1 MRSRGVIARVPAKV
15 NLQLAVG
22 PLGTDGFHEVTTVF
36 QAISLFD
43 DVTVETAAENNGI
56 SIQVT
61 GQTST
66 GVPSDSSNLAVKA
79 ATLMIKNYDL
89 PSDINIKLKKEIPV
103 AGGMAGGSADA
114 AGEIPVAGG
123 MAGGSADAA
132 GVIVG
137 LDSLFELGLSRDEM
151 EMVGSKI
158 GADVPFSICGG
169 VAIGTGRGDQI
180 TPALFKGSYNWVLA
194 LSGQGLATPS
204 VYAEC
209 DRLREGLSISTP
221 VVSEQ
226 LMQALRAGDAKAL
239 GKSLSNDLQPAAC
252 SLRPALRLVLD
263 VGLDYGALGGIV
275 SGSGP
280 TVAFL
285 VKDDEHAMDLTV
297 ALSSSGVISS
307 VVRASGAVA
316 GARIIESF

>member
-1 MRSRGVIARVPAKV
+1 MRSRGVTARVPAKV
-15 NLQLAVG
+15 NLQLSVG
-22 PLGTDGFHEVTTVF
+22 PLGADGFHEVTTVF

-43 DVTVETAAENNGI
+43 DVTVATADKGDGIKI
-56 SIQVT
+56 SIT
-61 GQTST
+61 GQTSG
-66 GVPSDSSNLAVKA
+66 GVPADNSNLAVKA
-79 ATLMIKNYDL
+79 AQVMIKNYDL
-89 PSDINIKLKKEIPV
+89 PEDLVIKLKK
-103 AGGMAGGSADA
+103 
-114 AGEIPVAGG
+114 EIPVAGG

-137 LDSLFELGLSRDEM
+137 LDSLFELGLSRDVM
-151 EMVGSKI
+151 ESVGSKI
-158 GADVPFSICGG
+158 GSDVPFSICGG

-180 TPALFKGSYNWVLA
+180 TPALAKGSYNWVLA

-204 VYAEC
+204 VYQEC
-209 DRLREGLSISTP
+209 DRLREGLSIAPP
-221 VVSEQ
+221 VVSEP

-239 GKSLSNDLQPAAC
+239 GKALTNELQPAAC

-263 VGLDYGALGGIV
+263 VGVDYGALGGIV

-285 VKDDEHAMDLTV
+285 VSDDEHAMDLTV
-297 ALSSSGVISS
+297 ALSSSGVVSS
-307 VVRASGAVA
+307 VVRASGPTN

>member
-1 MRSRGVIARVPAKV
+1 VPAKV
-15 NLQLAVG
+15 NLQLSVG
-22 PLGTDGFHEVTTVF
+22 PLGNDGFHEVTTVF

-43 DVTVETAAENNGI
+43 DVTVATAPEGDGINI
-56 SIQVT
+56 SIT
-61 GQTST
+61 GQTSS
-66 GVPSDSSNLAVKA
+66 GVPTDSSNLAVKA
-79 ATLMIKNYDL
+79 AELMIKNYDL
-89 PSDINIKLKKEIPV
+89 PSDLIIKLKK
-103 AGGMAGGSADA
+103 
-114 AGEIPVAGG
+114 EIPVAGG

-151 EMVGSKI
+151 EIVGSKI
-158 GADVPFSICGG
+158 GSDVPFSICGG

-180 TPALFKGSYNWVLA
+180 TPALSKGSYNWVLA
-194 LSGQGLATPS
+194 LSGQGLSTPS
-204 VYAEC
+204 VYQEC
-209 DRLREGLSISTP
+209 DRLREGLSISAP
-221 VVSEQ
+221 LVSEP

-239 GKSLSNDLQPAAC
+239 GKALTNELQPAAC

-263 VGLDYGALGGIV
+263 VGIDYGALGGIV

-285 VKDDEHAMDLTV
+285 VSDDEHAMDLTV
-297 ALSSSGVISS
+297 ALSASGVVSS
-307 VVRASGAVA
+307 VVRAIGPAH

>member
-89 PSDINIKLKKEIPV
+89 PSDINIKLKK
-103 AGGMAGGSADA
+103 
-114 AGEIPVAGG
+114 EIPVAGG

-307 VVRASGAVA
+307 VVRATGAVA

>member
-1 MRSRGVIARVPAKV
+1 MRSRGVTARVPAKV
-15 NLQLAVG
+15 NLQLSVG
-22 PLGTDGFHEVTTVF
+22 PLGSDGFHEVTTVF

-43 DVTVETAAENNGI
+43 DVTVATADKGEGIKI
-56 SIQVT
+56 SIT
-61 GQTST
+61 GQTSG
-66 GVPSDSSNLAVKA
+66 GVPADNSNLAVKA
-79 ATLMIKNYDL
+79 AQLMIKNYDL
-89 PSDINIKLKKEIPV
+89 PEDLVIKLKK
-103 AGGMAGGSADA
+103 
-114 AGEIPVAGG
+114 EIPVAGG

-137 LDSLFELGLSRDEM
+137 LDSLFELGLSRDVM
-151 EMVGSKI
+151 ESVGSKI
-158 GADVPFSICGG
+158 GSDVPFSIYGG

-180 TPALFKGSYNWVLA
+180 TPALAKGSYNWVLA

-204 VYAEC
+204 VYQEC
-209 DRLREGLSISTP
+209 DRLREGLSIAAP
-221 VVSEQ
+221 VVSEP

-239 GKSLSNDLQPAAC
+239 GKALTNELQPAAC

-263 VGLDYGALGGIV
+263 VGVDYGALGGIV

-285 VKDDEHAMDLTV
+285 VSDDDHAMDLTV
-297 ALSSSGVISS
+297 ALSSSGVVSS
-307 VVRASGAVA
+307 VVRASGPTN

>member
-1 MRSRGVIARVPAKV
+1 MRSRGVTARVPAKV
-15 NLQLAVG
+15 NLQLSVG
-22 PLGTDGFHEVTTVF
+22 PLGADGFHEVTTVF

-43 DVTVETAAENNGI
+43 DVTVATADKGDGIKI
-56 SIQVT
+56 SIT
-61 GQTST
+61 GQTSG
-66 GVPSDSSNLAVKA
+66 GVPADNSNLAVKA
-79 ATLMIKNYDL
+79 AQLMIKNYDL
-89 PSDINIKLKKEIPV
+89 PEDLVIKLKK
-103 AGGMAGGSADA
+103 
-114 AGEIPVAGG
+114 EIPVAGG

-137 LDSLFELGLSRDEM
+137 LDSLFDLGLSRDVM
-151 EMVGSKI
+151 ESVGSKI
-158 GADVPFSICGG
+158 GSDVPFSICGG

-180 TPALFKGSYNWVLA
+180 TPALAKGSYNWVLA

-204 VYAEC
+204 VYQEC
-209 DRLREGLSISTP
+209 DRLREGLSIAPP
-221 VVSEQ
+221 VVSEP

-239 GKSLSNDLQPAAC
+239 GKALTNELQPAAC

-263 VGLDYGALGGIV
+263 VGVDYGALGGIV

-285 VKDDEHAMDLTV
+285 VSDDEHAMDLTV
-297 ALSSSGVISS
+297 ALSSSGVVSS
-307 VVRASGAVA
+307 VVRASGPTN

>member
-1 MRSRGVIARVPAKV
+1 MRSRGVVARVPAKV

-22 PLGTDGFHEVTTVF
+22 PLGNDGFHEVTTVF

-43 DVTVETAAENNGI
+43 DVTVATAPENNGI
-56 SIQVT
+56 SIQIT

-66 GVPSDSSNLAVKA
+66 GVPSDNSNLAVKA
-79 ATLMIKNYDL
+79 AALMIKNYDL
-89 PSDINIKLKKEIPV
+89 PNDLNIKLKK
-103 AGGMAGGSADA
+103 
-114 AGEIPVAGG
+114 EIPVAGG

-263 VGLDYGALGGIV
+263 VGIDYGALGGIV

-307 VVRASGAVA
+307 VVRATGAVA

>member
-22 PLGTDGFHEVTTVF
+22 PLGNDGFHEVTTVF

-56 SIQVT
+56 SIQIT

-89 PSDINIKLKKEIPV
+89 PSDLNIKLKK
-103 AGGMAGGSADA
+103 
-114 AGEIPVAGG
+114 EIPVAGG

-194 LSGQGLATPS
+194 LSGQGLSTPS

-263 VGLDYGALGGIV
+263 VGIDYGALGGIV

-285 VKDDEHAMDLTV
+285 VTDDEHAMDLTV
-297 ALSSSGVISS
+297 ALSSSGVVSS
-307 VVRASGAVA
+307 VVRATGAVA

>member
-22 PLGTDGFHEVTTVF
+22 PLGADGFHEVTTVF

-114 AGEIPVAGG
+114 AG
-123 MAGGSADAA
+123 
-132 GVIVG
+132 VIVG

-194 LSGQGLATPS
+194 LSGQGLSTPS

-209 DRLREGLSISTP
+209 DRLREGLPISTP

-226 LMQALRAGDAKAL
+226 LMQALRAADAKAL
-239 GKSLSNDLQPAAC
+239 GKSLANDLQAAAC

-263 VGLDYGALGGIV
+263 VGVDYGALGGIV

-285 VKDDEHAMDLTV
+285 VTDDDHAMDLTV
-297 ALSSSGVISS
+297 ALSSSGVVSS
-307 VVRASGAVA
+307 VVRATGAVA

>member
-89 PSDINIKLKKEIPV
+89 PSDINIKLKK
-103 AGGMAGGSADA
+103 
-114 AGEIPVAGG
+114 EIPVAGG

-226 LMQALRAGDAKAL
+226 LMQALRAGDAKGL

>member
-1 MRSRGVIARVPAKV
+1 MRSRGVVARVPAKV
-15 NLQLAVG
+15 NLQLSVG
-22 PLGTDGFHEVTTVF
+22 PLGSDGFHEVTTVF

-43 DVTVETAAENNGI
+43 DVTVATAPEGDGIKI
-56 SIQVT
+56 SIT
-61 GQTST
+61 GQTSS
-66 GVPSDSSNLAVKA
+66 GVPADSSNLAVKA
-79 ATLMIKNYDL
+79 AELMIKNYDL
-89 PSDINIKLKKEIPV
+89 PADLVIKLKK
-103 AGGMAGGSADA
+103 
-114 AGEIPVAGG
+114 EIPVAGG

-151 EMVGSKI
+151 EIVGSKI
-158 GADVPFSICGG
+158 GSDVPFSICGG

-180 TPALFKGSYNWVLA
+180 TPALSKGSYNWVLA
-194 LSGQGLATPS
+194 LSGQGLSTPS
-204 VYAEC
+204 VYQEC
-209 DRLREGLSISTP
+209 DRLREGLSISAP
-221 VVSEQ
+221 LVSEP

-239 GKSLSNDLQPAAC
+239 GKALTNELQPAAC

-263 VGLDYGALGGIV
+263 VGIDYGALGGIV

-285 VKDDEHAMDLTV
+285 VSDDEHAMDLTV
-297 ALSSSGVISS
+297 ALSASGVVSS
-307 VVRASGAVA
+307 VVRAIGPAH

>member
-1 MRSRGVIARVPAKV
+1 MRSRGVVARVPAKV
-15 NLQLAVG
+15 NLQLSVG
-22 PLGTDGFHEVTTVF
+22 PLGSDGFHEVTTVF

-43 DVTVETAAENNGI
+43 DVTVATAPEGDGIKI
-56 SIQVT
+56 SIS
-61 GQTST
+61 GETSS
-66 GVPSDSSNLAVKA
+66 GVPADSSNLAVKA
-79 ATLMIKNYDL
+79 AELMIKNYDL
-89 PSDINIKLKKEIPV
+89 PADLIIKLKK
-103 AGGMAGGSADA
+103 
-114 AGEIPVAGG
+114 EIPVAGG

-151 EMVGSKI
+151 EIVGSKI
-158 GADVPFSICGG
+158 GSDVPFSICGG

-180 TPALFKGSYNWVLA
+180 TPALSKGSYNWVLA
-194 LSGQGLATPS
+194 LSGQGLSTPS
-204 VYAEC
+204 VYQEC
-209 DRLREGLSISTP
+209 DRLREGLSISAP
-221 VVSEQ
+221 LVSEP

-239 GKSLSNDLQPAAC
+239 GKALTNELQPAAC

-263 VGLDYGALGGIV
+263 VGIDYGALGGIV

-285 VKDDEHAMDLTV
+285 VSDDEHAMDLTV
-297 ALSSSGVISS
+297 ALSASGVVSS
-307 VVRASGAVA
+307 VVRAIGPAH

>member
-114 AGEIPVAGG
+114 AG
-123 MAGGSADAA
+123 
-132 GVIVG
+132 VIVG

-226 LMQALRAGDAKAL
+226 LMQAVRAGDAKAL

>member
-1 MRSRGVIARVPAKV
+1 VPAKV
-15 NLQLAVG
+15 NLQLSVG
-22 PLGTDGFHEVTTVF
+22 PLGSDGFHEVTTVF

-43 DVTVETAAENNGI
+43 DVTVATAPDGDGIKI
-56 SIQVT
+56 SIS
-61 GQTST
+61 GQTSS
-66 GVPSDSSNLAVKA
+66 GVPADSSNLAVKA
-79 ATLMIKNYDL
+79 AELMIKNYDL
-89 PSDINIKLKKEIPV
+89 PTDLIIKLKK
-103 AGGMAGGSADA
+103 
-114 AGEIPVAGG
+114 EIPVAGG

-151 EMVGSKI
+151 EIVGSKI
-158 GADVPFSICGG
+158 GSDVPFSICGG

-180 TPALFKGSYNWVLA
+180 TPALAKGNYNWVLA
-194 LSGQGLATPS
+194 LSGQGLSTPS
-204 VYAEC
+204 VYQEC
-209 DRLREGLSISTP
+209 DRLREGLSISSP
-221 VVSEQ
+221 AVSEQ

-239 GKSLSNDLQPAAC
+239 GKALTNELQPAAC

-263 VGLDYGALGGIV
+263 VGVDYGALGGIV

-285 VKDDEHAMDLTV
+285 VSDDDHAMDLTV
-297 ALSSSGVISS
+297 ALSASGVVSS
-307 VVRASGAVA
+307 VVRAIGPAH

>member
-1 MRSRGVIARVPAKV
+1 MRSRGVVARVPAKV
-15 NLQLAVG
+15 NLQLSVG
-22 PLGTDGFHEVTTVF
+22 PLGSDGYHEVTTVF

-43 DVTVETAAENNGI
+43 DVTVATALPGSGITI
-56 SIQVT
+56 SIT
-61 GQTST
+61 GDTAN
-66 GVPSDSSNLAVKA
+66 GVPVDNSNLAIKA
-79 ATLMIKNYDL
+79 AQLMAKTYDL
-89 PSDINIKLKKEIPV
+89 PPDLIIKLKK
-103 AGGMAGGSADA
+103 
-114 AGEIPVAGG
+114 EIPVAGG

-137 LDSLFELGLSRDEM
+137 LDSLFELGISRDEM
-151 EMVGSKI
+151 ESVGSKI

-180 TPALFKGSYNWVLA
+180 TPALAKGSYNWVLA
-194 LSGQGLATPS
+194 LSGQGLSTPS
-204 VYAEC
+204 VYQEC
-209 DRLREGLSISTP
+209 DRLREGLSIATP
-221 VVSEQ
+221 QVSEP

-239 GKSLSNDLQPAAC
+239 GKALSNELQSAAC

-263 VGLDYGALGGIV
+263 VGVDYGALGGIV

-285 VKDDEHAMDLTV
+285 VTDDEHAMDLTV
-297 ALSSSGVISS
+297 ALSSSGVVSS
-307 VVRASGAVA
+307 VVRATGPAA

>member
-1 MRSRGVIARVPAKV
+1 MRSRGVTARVPAKV
-15 NLQLAVG
+15 NLQLSVG
-22 PLGTDGFHEVTTVF
+22 PLGADGFHEVTTVF

-43 DVTVETAAENNGI
+43 DVTVATAEKGEGIKI
-56 SIQVT
+56 SIT
-61 GQTST
+61 GQTSG
-66 GVPSDSSNLAVKA
+66 GVPADNTNLAVKA
-79 ATLMIKNYDL
+79 AQLMIKNYDL
-89 PSDINIKLKKEIPV
+89 PEDLVIKLKK
-103 AGGMAGGSADA
+103 
-114 AGEIPVAGG
+114 EIPVAGG

-137 LDSLFELGLSRDEM
+137 LDSLFELGLSRDVM
-151 EMVGSKI
+151 ESVGSKI
-158 GADVPFSICGG
+158 GSDVPFSICGG

-180 TPALFKGSYNWVLA
+180 TPALAKGSYNWVLA

-204 VYAEC
+204 VYQEC
-209 DRLREGLSISTP
+209 DRLREGLSIAPP
-221 VVSEQ
+221 VVSEP

-239 GKSLSNDLQPAAC
+239 GKALTNELQPAAC

-263 VGLDYGALGGIV
+263 VGVDYGALGGIV

-285 VKDDEHAMDLTV
+285 VSDDDHAMDLTV
-297 ALSSSGVISS
+297 ALSSSGVVSS
-307 VVRASGAVA
+307 VVRASGPTN

>member
-22 PLGTDGFHEVTTVF
+22 PLGNDGFHEVTTVF

-89 PSDINIKLKKEIPV
+89 PSDINIKLKK
-103 AGGMAGGSADA
+103 
-114 AGEIPVAGG
+114 EIPVAGG

-209 DRLREGLSISTP
+209 DRLREGLSISTS

>member
-1 MRSRGVIARVPAKV
+1 MRSRGVTARVPAKV
-15 NLQLAVG
+15 NLQLSVG
-22 PLGTDGFHEVTTVF
+22 PLGSDGFHEVTTVF

-43 DVTVETAAENNGI
+43 DVTVATADKGEGIKI
-56 SIQVT
+56 SIT
-61 GQTST
+61 GQTSG
-66 GVPSDSSNLAVKA
+66 GVPADNSNLAVKA
-79 ATLMIKNYDL
+79 AQLMIKNYDL
-89 PSDINIKLKKEIPV
+89 PEDLVIKLKK
-103 AGGMAGGSADA
+103 
-114 AGEIPVAGG
+114 EIPVAGG

-137 LDSLFELGLSRDEM
+137 LDSLFELGLSRDVM
-151 EMVGSKI
+151 ESVGSKI
-158 GADVPFSICGG
+158 GSDVPFSICGG

-180 TPALFKGSYNWVLA
+180 TPALAKGSYNWVLA

-204 VYAEC
+204 VYQEC
-209 DRLREGLSISTP
+209 DRLREGLSIAPP
-221 VVSEQ
+221 VVSEP

-239 GKSLSNDLQPAAC
+239 GKALTNELQPAAC

-263 VGLDYGALGGIV
+263 VGVDYGALGGIV

-285 VKDDEHAMDLTV
+285 VSDDEHAMDLTV
-297 ALSSSGVISS
+297 ALSSSGVVSS
-307 VVRASGAVA
+307 VVRASGPTN

>member
-1 MRSRGVIARVPAKV
+1 MRSKGVVARVPAKV
-15 NLQLAVG
+15 NLQLSVG
-22 PLGTDGFHEVTTVF
+22 PLGDDGFHEVTTVF

-43 DVTVETAAENNGI
+43 DVAVATAAENSGLVI
-56 SIQVT
+56 SVT
-61 GQTST
+61 GETAK
-66 GVPSDSSNLAVKA
+66 GVPADSSNLAIKA
-79 ATLMIKNYDL
+79 AELMIKEYEL
-89 PSDINIKLKKEIPV
+89 PSDLSIKLKK
-103 AGGMAGGSADA
+103 
-114 AGEIPVAGG
+114 EIPVAGG

-151 EMVGSKI
+151 ELLGSKI
-158 GADVPFSICGG
+158 GSDVPFSICGG
-169 VAIGTGRGDQI
+169 VAIGSGRGDQI
-180 TPALFKGSYNWVLA
+180 TPALAKGNYNWVLA

-204 VYAEC
+204 VYQEC
-209 DRLREGLSISTP
+209 DRLREGLSISAP

-226 LMQALRAGDAKAL
+226 IMQALRAGDAKAL
-239 GKSLSNDLQPAAC
+239 GKALTNELQPAAC

-263 VGLDYGALGGIV
+263 VGIDYGALGGIV

-285 VKDDEHAMDLTV
+285 VSNDDDAMDLTV
-297 ALSSSGVISS
+297 ALSSSGVVSS
-307 VVRASGAVA
+307 VVRATGPAH

>member
-1 MRSRGVIARVPAKV
+1 MRSRGVVARVPAKV
-15 NLQLAVG
+15 NLQLSVG
-22 PLGTDGFHEVTTVF
+22 PLGSDGFHEVTTVF

-43 DVTVETAAENNGI
+43 EVTVATAPDGDGINI
-56 SIQVT
+56 SIS
-61 GQTST
+61 GQTSS
-66 GVPSDSSNLAVKA
+66 GVPVDSSNLAVKA
-79 ATLMIKNYDL
+79 AELMIKNYDL
-89 PSDINIKLKKEIPV
+89 PSDLIIKLKK
-103 AGGMAGGSADA
+103 
-114 AGEIPVAGG
+114 EIPVAGG

-151 EMVGSKI
+151 EIVGSKI
-158 GADVPFSICGG
+158 GSDVPFSICGG

-180 TPALFKGSYNWVLA
+180 TPALSKGSYNWVLA
-194 LSGQGLATPS
+194 LSGQGLSTPS
-204 VYAEC
+204 VYQEC
-209 DRLREGLSISTP
+209 DRLREGLSISAP
-221 VVSEQ
+221 LVSEP

-239 GKSLSNDLQPAAC
+239 GKALTNELQPAAC

-263 VGLDYGALGGIV
+263 VGIDYGALGGIV

-285 VKDDEHAMDLTV
+285 VSDDEHAMDLTV
-297 ALSSSGVISS
+297 ALSASGVVSS
-307 VVRASGAVA
+307 VVRATGPAH